1 MQLQSWQ
8 VCTPSLVGLLIWWI
22 APTEFSTSSYSQA
35 FVNGSSETYSPL
47 IRNGSVGSGNL
58 AICNGGAA
66 MYSQA
71 MHNGDIDQDECSLR
85 DLLGVASSASMNQKQ
100 IYVALL
106 GFISFFFSPQSTV
119 QMLSFVQMVV
129 QNQEVRLRM
138 APMKMIQAMFKA
150 PVVRQTDRSD
160 DQVVWTDVS
169 YNRCK
174 AHAEGRI
181 IRRKPIGQYFQ
192 FIIILFSNGSCF
204 WFNKGNSP
212 VFVDSIATSFDNQV
226 ALAARR

>member
-1 MQLQSWQ
+1 
-8 VCTPSLVGLLIWWI
+8 
-22 APTEFSTSSYSQA
+22 
-35 FVNGSSETYSPL
+35 
-47 IRNGSVGSGNL
+47 
-58 AICNGGAA
+58 

-160 DQVVWTDVS
+160 DQVV
-169 YNRCK
+169 
-174 AHAEGRI
+174 
-181 IRRKPIGQYFQ
+181 
-192 FIIILFSNGSCF
+192 
-204 WFNKGNSP
+204 
-212 VFVDSIATSFDNQV
+212 
-226 ALAARR
+226 